1 MASLS
6 STNGAFSLK
15 AYRGDAKTLLAFNL
29 SGAEA
34 RKNLAGFTIQVTPA
48 GNDSYYLHNNLQFE
62 KPGDHAQDPK
72 EPANSSINAPFHK
85 FRWLHVP
92 GLVHQGL
99 KPLFGQYT
107 YTVTPRYFDDRGS
120 LRPLDP
126 TLAATVDILVE
137 NFKKGSLTVGFTRGF
152 VQSQAFVRHFGRD
165 ARIRPEG
172 HELLFDT
179 SQVSGTNAAG
189 EKFTFEQQYEWLGFT
204 ARKLILDLLDEVIG
218 DHTLS
223 IDVFAY
229 DLNEP
234 DICKRLL
241 ALGKAERIRIILDN
255 ASLHHNTQ
263 EPTPEDD
270 FEGRFL
276 KTPSKDKIR
285 RGKFGRYAHDKVF
298 IVSDSSGPRKVLTGS
313 TNFSVT
319 GLYVNSNHVLVFED
333 AGVAKTY
340 AGVFQESW
348 DDHVKGAEFA
358 KSEWAVGEFPFRQAS
373 LPNMVITFS
382 PHEEEFARKILDGIV
397 LRVAKEGKMP
407 KHSGSVLFAVMQIDT
422 TAAENPVYAALNEVH
437 KSQTIFSFGISD
449 RSDGIA
455 LYPLGKKTG
464 VLVTGRPGSTV
475 LPPPFDQVPGV
486 GSGHQVHHKFVV
498 CGFNGSDPVVYCGSS
513 NLALKGEQ
521 VNGDNLLAIRDE
533 DVATAFAIEA
543 LALVDHFNFLDR
555 AAAGPKAK
563 KKTKPS
569 ADKQQA
575 ALSAGWFL
583 STSDAWV
590 KKYFDR
596 SDLHFVDR
604 ELFAG

>member
-1 MASLS
+1 
-6 STNGAFSLK
+6 
-15 AYRGDAKTLLAFNL
+15 
-29 SGAEA
+29 
-34 RKNLAGFTIQVTPA
+34 
-48 GNDSYYLHNNLQFE
+48 
-62 KPGDHAQDPK
+62 
-72 EPANSSINAPFHK
+72 
-85 FRWLHVP
+85 VP

-126 TLAATVDILVE
+126 TLAASVDILVE

-218 DHTLS
+218 DDTLS
-223 IDVFAY
+223 IDAFAY

-234 DICKRLL
+234 DICKKLL
-241 ALGKAERIRIILDN
+241 ALGKAKRIRIILDN

-285 RGKFGRYAHDKVF
+285 RGKFGRFAHDKVF
-298 IVSDSSGPRKVLTGS
+298 IVSDSNGPRTVLTGS

-348 DDHVKGAEFA
+348 DDHVKGAAFA
-358 KSEWAVGEFPFRQAS
+358 KSEWAVSEFPFKQAS

-382 PHEEEFARKILDGIV
+382 PHEQEFARKILDGIV
-397 LRVAKEGKMP
+397 LRVAQEGKMP

-422 TAAENPVYAALNEVH
+422 TTAENPVYAALNEVH

-498 CGFNGSDPVVYCGSS
+498 CGFNGGDPVVYCGSS

-555 AAAGPKAK
+555 AVAGPKAK

-583 STSDAWV
+583 STNDAWA

>member
-1 MASLS
+1 MASVS

-29 SGAEA
+29 SGAQP

-48 GNDSYYLHNNLQFE
+48 GSDSYYLHNNLQFE

-126 TLAATVDILVE
+126 TLAAAVDILVD

-218 DHTLS
+218 DDTLS
-223 IDVFAY
+223 IDAFAY

-234 DICKRLL
+234 DICKKLL
-241 ALGKAERIRIILDN
+241 ALGKAKRIRIILDN

-276 KTPSKDKIR
+276 KTPSKDQIR
-285 RGKFGRYAHDKVF
+285 RGKFGRFAHDKVF
-298 IVSDSSGPRKVLTGS
+298 IVSDSNGPRKVLTGS

-348 DDHVKGAEFA
+348 DDHVKAAAFA
-358 KSEWAVGEFPFRQAS
+358 KSEWAVSEFPFKQAS

-382 PHEEEFARKILDGIV
+382 PHEQEFARKILDGIV

-407 KHSGSVLFAVMQIDT
+407 KHSGGVLFAVMQIDT
-422 TAAENPVYAALNEVH
+422 TTAENPVYAALNEVH

-583 STSDAWV
+583 STNDAWA

>member
-1 MASLS
+1 MASVS
-6 STNGAFSLK
+6 NTNGAFSLK
-15 AYRGDAKTLLAFNL
+15 VYRGDAKTLLAFNL

-34 RKNLAGFTIQVTPA
+34 RKNLAGFTIQVKPA
-48 GNDSYYLHNNLQFE
+48 GDDSYYLHNNLQF
-62 KPGDHAQDPK
+62 KNPGDHAQDPK

-120 LRPLDP
+120 LQPLDSS
-126 TLAATVDILVE
+126 LSASADILVD

-218 DHTLS
+218 DDTLS

-234 DICKRLL
+234 DLCKKLL
-241 ALGKAERIRIILDN
+241 ALGKARRIRIILDD
-255 ASLHHNTQ
+255 ASLHHNKQ

-270 FEGRFL
+270 FESRFV
-276 KTPSKDKIR
+276 KTPSKDKIM

-298 IVSDSSGPRKVLTGS
+298 IVSDNNGPRKVLTGS

-333 AGVAKTY
+333 AIVAKAY

-348 DDHVKGAEFA
+348 DDHVKAAAFA
-358 KSEWAVGEFPFRQAS
+358 KSEWAVSEFPFKTAS

-382 PHEEEFARKILDGIV
+382 PHEEAFARKILDGIV
-397 LRVAKEGKMP
+397 QRVAKEGRTP

-422 TAAENPVYAALNEVH
+422 GPGENPVYTALNEVH
-437 KSQTIFSFGISD
+437 KSQAIFSFGISD

-455 LYPLGKKTG
+455 LYPVGKKTG
-464 VLVTGRPGSTV
+464 VLVTGKPASTV
-475 LPPPFDQVPGV
+475 LPPPFSQVPGV

-498 CGFNGSDPVVYCGSS
+498 CGFNGGDPVVYCGSS

-533 DVATAFAIEA
+533 DVATVFAIEA

-555 AAAGPKAK
+555 AAAGPTAK
-563 KKTKPS
+563 KKATPS

-583 STSDAWV
+583 STNDAWA
-590 KKYFDR
+590 KKYFER

>member
-1 MASLS
+1 MASVS
-6 STNGAFSLK
+6 NTNGAFSLK
-15 AYRGDAKTLLAFNL
+15 VYRGDAKTLLAFNL

-34 RKNLAGFTIQVTPA
+34 RKNLAVFTIQVKPA
-48 GNDSYYLHNNLQFE
+48 GNDSYYLHNNLQF
-62 KPGDHAQDPK
+62 KNPGDHAQDPK

-120 LRPLDP
+120 LQPLDSS
-126 TLAATVDILVE
+126 LSASADILVD

-218 DHTLS
+218 DDTLS

-234 DICKRLL
+234 DLCKKLL
-241 ALGKAERIRIILDN
+241 ALGKARRIRIILDD
-255 ASLHHNTQ
+255 ASLHHNKQ

-270 FEGRFL
+270 FESRFV
-276 KTPSKDKIR
+276 KTPSKDKIM

-298 IVSDSSGPRKVLTGS
+298 IVSDNNGPRKVLTGS

-333 AGVAKTY
+333 AIVAKAY

-348 DDHVKGAEFA
+348 DDHVKAAAFA
-358 KSEWAVGEFPFRQAS
+358 KSEWAVSEFPFKTAS

-382 PHEEEFARKILDGIV
+382 PHEEAFARKILDGIV
-397 LRVAKEGKMP
+397 QRVAKEGRTP

-422 TAAENPVYAALNEVH
+422 GPGENPVYTALNEVH
-437 KSQTIFSFGISD
+437 KSQAIFSFGISD

-455 LYPLGKKTG
+455 LYPVGKKTG
-464 VLVTGRPGSTV
+464 VLVTGKPASTV
-475 LPPPFDQVPGV
+475 LPPPFSQVPGV

-498 CGFNGSDPVVYCGSS
+498 CGFNGGDPVVYCGSS

-533 DVATAFAIEA
+533 DVATVFAIEA

-555 AAAGPKAK
+555 AAAGPTAK
-563 KKTKPS
+563 KKATPS
-569 ADKQQA
+569 ADKQLA

-583 STSDAWV
+583 STNDAWA
-590 KKYFDR
+590 KKYFER